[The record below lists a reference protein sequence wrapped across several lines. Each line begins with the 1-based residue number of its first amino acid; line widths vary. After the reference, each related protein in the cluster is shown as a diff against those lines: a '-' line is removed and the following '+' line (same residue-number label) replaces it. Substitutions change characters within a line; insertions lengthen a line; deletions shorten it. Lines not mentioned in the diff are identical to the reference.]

1 MHPLCLAVW
10 YGLILCLSGI
20 GCATSSIE
28 CSFNHGITTWRVAWY
43 ASADLVLVLT
53 CAAGQ
58 QWGWVRSPL
67 HHPSP
72 QFFMWTCSVGCWSLT
87 WAKNCSV
94 YISDISVEIWPIPKS
109 YFAANRE
116 RRPDMAFG
124 VWFSSIQAA
133 WGYKWIMK
141 IPLGRW
147 ASNWMR
153 IPVCFSG
160 LWFFNPAYDC
170 MCIYTQ
176 VD

>member
-10 YGLILCLSGI
+10 YGMILCLSGV

-87 WAKNCSV
+87 WAKKNV

-116 RRPDMAFG
+116 RRPDMAF
-124 VWFSSIQAA
+124 WCLIQQHS
-133 WGYKWIMK
+133 GCMRIQVDHENSVG
-141 IPLGRW
+141 PLGVKLDAHPSLFQW
-147 ASNWMR
+147 VM
-153 IPVCFSG
+153 VF
-160 LWFFNPAYDC
+160 
-170 MCIYTQ
+170 
-176 VD
+176 